1 MNAAYLLTPKSQL
14 VVMQADCTLRQAL
27 EKMRRYGF
35 QAMPVLDR
43 AGKYLGTV
51 SEGDFLWHLIEDPKK
66 ELQPIPIQSA
76 EDHRLIEI
84 LTPDRVPAVL
94 ITANMEELM
103 LQALNHN
110 FVPVVDDTGS
120 FVGIVTRK
128 KILNYYYS
136 KK

>member
-14 VVMQADCTLRQAL
+14 VIMHADCTLRQAL
-27 EKMRRYGF
+27 EKMRRGGF
-35 QAMPVLDR
+35 QAMPVIDR

-84 LTPDRVPAVL
+84 LAPDRVPAVL

>member
-14 VVMQADCTLRQAL
+14 VWMQDDHTLRQAL
-27 EKMRRYGF
+27 EKMRRYGYSEI
-35 QAMPVLDR
+35 PVVNRD
-43 AGKYLGTV
+43 GKYLGTV

-66 ELQPIPIQSA
+66 ELQMIPIQSA
-76 EDHRLIEI
+76 EAHLLGEI
-84 LTPDRVPAVL
+84 VTPDRVPAVL

-128 KILNYYYS
+128 KILKYYYS